1 MVDAK
6 PVIWSPLADDDLGQ
20 PFAKGQFEESFGGLQ
35 ITFFKSKEK
44 SKEKIL
50 EAESRVIGS

>member
-44 SKEKIL
+44 IL